1 MTVNRMVRQ
10 ISSYSQY
17 CRSNQTFIVET
28 DQDIAQADMSF
39 KSVRTHCTICLLHLS
54 KNCFKQGIKAA
65 PRLAPRE
72 VFALVK
78 KFIAWMDLTICS
90 HPCSQRLLLPSWLAS
105 SLPPSQQASRLPH
118 SWVDTNL
125 LAPLPS
131 PASESGWRRPAG
143 SLAWYTD
150 TRRVVRCSTGQNDTI
165 QSILYECVCCR
176 LAYRSIGWRHHD
188 SIMTALPA
196 SHMLASVPRHVN

>member
-1 MTVNRMVRQ
+1 MTAPTRQRLLHPSLRTVLTKTNKDASDHVNLDKEWTVNSTVRR

-17 CRSNQTFIVET
+17 CRSSQTFIEQT
-28 DQDIAQADMSF
+28 DPDIAQADMSF
-39 KSVRTHCTICLLHLS
+39 KSVRTRCTICLLHWS

-90 HPCSQRLLLPSWLAS
+90 HPCSQQLQLPSWLAS

-118 SWVDTNL
+118 SWVDTHL
-125 LAPLPS
+125 LAPLSQGDAGLMVALDGIPILEEQRDTQLVKTI
-131 PASESGWRRPAG
+131 PYGW
-143 SLAWYTD
+143 YFM
-150 TRRVVRCSTGQNDTI
+150 N
-165 QSILYECVCCR
+165 VC
-176 LAYRSIGWRHHD
+176 AAD
-188 SIMTALPA
+188 
-196 SHMLASVPRHVN
+196 